1 MCALVRWG
9 GGGGGEGGFVPTHGG
24 ARKDLSAE
32 GTKMSLESRKARDS
46 QICFWYDALR
56 IATADLAVQI
66 WPKSL
71 EGIAF
76 GESLGVS
83 AF

>member
-1 MCALVRWG
+1 
-9 GGGGGEGGFVPTHGG
+9 
-24 ARKDLSAE
+24 
-32 GTKMSLESRKARDS
+32 MSLESRKARS
-46 QICFWYDALR
+46 YQIFFCVGELR

-66 WPKSL
+66 PRKSL
-71 EGIAF
+71 DGIAF

>member
-1 MCALVRWG
+1 
-9 GGGGGEGGFVPTHGG
+9 
-24 ARKDLSAE
+24 
-32 GTKMSLESRKARDS
+32 MSLESRKARDS
-46 QICFWYDALR
+46 HFFGYDALR

-71 EGIAF
+71 DGIAF
-76 GESLGVS
+76 GESVGVS